1 MMRFFVFLMV
11 VIGLG
16 GCTDNGKAHK
26 NILPQE
32 KMKLVLFDVLRAQE
46 YATLKYAGDTTATN
60 KNMAVMLQQVF
71 DIHKITKDDFYESFT
86 YYEAHPNENKQ
97 LFDALSTYTNQ
108 KRQDMYSHL
117 R

>member
-32 KMKLVLFDVLRAQE
+32 KMKLVLFDVLR
-46 YATLKYAGDTTATN
+46 
-60 KNMAVMLQQVF
+60 
-71 DIHKITKDDFYESFT
+71 
-86 YYEAHPNENKQ
+86 
-97 LFDALSTYTNQ
+97 
-108 KRQDMYSHL
+108 
-117 R
+117 